1 MKIFKNQTDR
11 QTVIIFIIAFV
22 IGALLPL
29 VELIFESHGDKLE
42 PFIEGIIAMHKR
54 NELYWLF
61 DFSPLLTGVS
71 AAFFARL
78 ILKKNDQVL
87 EELNVYKGTIERNA
101 EFAEKIGSGNFQ
113 THFEVENENDFL
125 GKALLNM
132 RDNLLNASIK
142 EEERN
147 WIMTGV
153 AEVGQILRNNTE
165 LVPLGDEIT
174 AYLTKKVSAIQAAFY
189 TVNEDNENDVYIE
202 MLSSYAYNK
211 KKYLQ
216 AKFKYGQ
223 GLVGQSVI
231 EQDTV
236 FRTEIPNEYVTITSG
251 LLGDRKPNAILIVP
265 LITNEKVF
273 GAVELASFE
282 KFTPTHIKFVQE
294 LSDIV
299 ARTIFNIKVN
309 EKTKR
314 LLEDAQKMSNELGEQ
329 QQQLL
334 QNAEEMIATQEELTK
349 SNARL
354 EEQIQ
359 EVNNAQK
366 RTQVLLENASEV
378 ISIYDASGIIKYVS
392 PSVNSILG
400 YKPEELI
407 GISDISFI
415 HEKGQDSFKQLFA
428 ELISTPEEMQTA
440 QFSYLKKDGERTWLE
455 VSGKNLISDPVIQGI
470 VVNSRDISARRQAEK
485 EQRIRAKM
493 QALSEN
499 SLDLI
504 TRLEVTGHC
513 SYINPRI
520 ETLTGTNTNEFL
532 GQEIDVLP
540 VNEEVKN
547 FWKELIIKVAEVNEK
562 VNEEMVFP
570 SLEGKLIMMVNAIPE
585 YNDLGKLES
594 VLVVSHDITE
604 AKEREKYIQDQNNK
618 IHESINYARR
628 IQASILPKEIVLTQ
642 IFKKSFMMFMPK
654 DIVSGDFPFIVQK
667 GNLIYVAAVDCTG
680 HGVPGA
686 LLSVI
691 GSLIL
696 QEIGR
701 YETPTAGV
709 ICDKL
714 HAQVVKTLRQGEE
727 GGENER
733 DGMDIAMCRI
743 DINTGELQYA
753 GAHRPLYVLRHN
765 HVDGEELE
773 QVKGDKYP
781 IGGVQYAGREPFS
794 NSELSLVKGDR
805 IFFFSD
811 GLPDQFGGK
820 ETPVK
825 KFGPKKIRDLIV
837 NNKRESMQRN
847 YEVFR
852 HDFHEWMGTTK
863 QLDDVLLIGIEFE

>member
-1 MKIFKNQTDR
+1 MKIFRNQTDR
-11 QTVIIFIIAFV
+11 QTIIIFVIAFIV
-22 IGALLPL
+22 GSALPII
-29 VELIFESHGDKLE
+29 ELIFESHGDKLE
-42 PFIEGIIAMHKR
+42 PFITGIIALHKR

-61 DFSPLLTGVS
+61 DFSPILTGVS
-71 AAFFARL
+71 AAFFARI
-78 ILKKNDQVL
+78 ILKRNAQVL
-87 EELNVYKGTIERNA
+87 DELSIYKGTIERNA

-113 THFEVENENDFL
+113 TQFDVESDNDFL
-125 GKALLNM
+125 GKALLSM
-132 RDNLLNASIK
+132 RDNLLNASIQ

-147 WIMTGV
+147 WIMTGI

-165 LVPLGDEIT
+165 LIPLGDEIT
-174 AYLTKKVSAIQAAFY
+174 VYLTKKVNAIQAAFY
-189 TVNEDNENDVYIE
+189 TVNDDNEKDRYIE

-216 AKFKYGQ
+216 AKFAFGQ

-251 LLGDRKPNAILIVP
+251 LLGDKKPTAILIVP
-265 LITNEKVF
+265 LITNEKVY

-282 KFTPTHIKFVQE
+282 KFNATQIKFVQE

-314 LLEDAQKMSNELGEQ
+314 LLEDAQNMSNELGEQ

-334 QNAEEMIATQEELTK
+334 QNAEEMIATQDELTK

-354 EEQIQ
+354 EDQIQ

-378 ISIYDASGIIKYVS
+378 ISIYDAKGIIKYVS
-392 PSVNSILG
+392 PSVTTILG
-400 YKPEELI
+400 YHPEELV
-407 GISDISFI
+407 GTSDIEFI
-415 HEKGQDSFKQLFA
+415 HEKGRNGFNQLFID
-428 ELISTPEEMQTA
+428 LIENPSQMATA
-440 QFSYLKKDGERTWLE
+440 QFSYIKKDGERTWLE
-455 VSGKNLISDPVIQGI
+455 VSGKNLIHDPVIEGI

-520 ETLTGTNTNEFL
+520 EFLTGNETREFL
-532 GQEIDVLP
+532 GKEIDLLP
-540 VNEEVKN
+540 VNEEVKG
-547 FWKELIIKVAEVNEK
+547 FWKSIILKVAEVNGK

-570 SLEGKLIMMVNAIPE
+570 TLEGKLIMMVNAIPE
-585 YNDLGKLES
+585 YNDLNKLES

-642 IFKKSFMMFMPK
+642 VFKKSFMMFMPK

-667 GNLIYVAAVDCTG
+667 GNLVYVAAVDCTG

-701 YETPTAGV
+701 YETPSAGV

-733 DGMDIAMCRI
+733 DGMDIGMCRI
-743 DINTGELQYA
+743 DITTGELQYA
-753 GAHRPLYVLRHN
+753 GAHRPLYILRN
-765 HVDGEELE
+765 NYVDGEELE

-781 IGGVQYAGREPFS
+781 IGGVQYAGRSPFE
-794 NSELSLVKGDR
+794 NYELQLTKGDR
-805 IFFFSD
+805 IFVFSD
-811 GLPDQFGGK
+811 GLPDQFGGT
-820 ETPVK
+820 EIPVK
-825 KFGPKKIRDLIV
+825 KFGPKRIRDLIIK
-837 NNKRESMQRN
+837 NKNETMTQN
-847 YEVFR
+847 YESFR
-852 HDFHEWMGTTK
+852 HDFHGWMGNTK
-863 QLDDVLLIGIEFE
+863 QLDDVLLIGIEYE